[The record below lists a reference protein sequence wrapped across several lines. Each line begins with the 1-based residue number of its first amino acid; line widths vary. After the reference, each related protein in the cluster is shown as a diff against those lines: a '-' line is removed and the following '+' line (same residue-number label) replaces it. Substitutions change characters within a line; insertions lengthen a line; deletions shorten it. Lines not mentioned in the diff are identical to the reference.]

1 MTLNENRL
9 VGKCSIV
16 IAVAAI
22 AAALA
27 IDGRRATSGAKPA
40 QEKRAGVLFTV
51 SNTGGPESPPAASMP
66 QSPLALY
73 SIPQGSL
80 LPSPRSL
87 AGSSADGE
95 FTVDETGRFVPDK
108 SALLVF
114 RYFFTASGEEPV
126 DVIRGRIILQAV
138 SQGLN
143 ADAMADFVATLDRY
157 IAYRTA
163 AKRLAGS
170 NAWMPADLRLRLEK
184 LRQLRVD
191 TLGRNVADAFF
202 AEEEAVARAEINR
215 RAILKNEFLVE
226 SEKHRR
232 LAELEETLPAE
243 IRNARHAASMPAAIR
258 SKVSERRAS
267 DGTEKEIFDLRAE
280 AFGADAAKRLA
291 DLDRRNAAWREK
303 YGQYAAERRAIVTE
317 AGAISDADLAT
328 LRSLYFTADELLR
341 VSALDGF

>member
-1 MTLNENRL
+1 MTLNETRL
-9 VGKCSIV
+9 AGKCSIV

-27 IDGRRATSGAKPA
+27 IDGRRASSGVETA
-40 QEKRAGVLFTV
+40 QEKRTEVLFTA
-51 SNTGGPESPPAASMP
+51 SDNGDPESPPAASTP
-66 QSPLALY
+66 LSPFALY
-73 SIPQGSL
+73 SIPQDSL
-80 LPSPRSL
+80 LPPPRSL
-87 AGSSADGE
+87 SGSSADGE

-191 TLGRNVADAFF
+191 TLGRNVADV
-202 AEEEAVARAEINR
+202 AVA
-215 RAILKNEFLVE
+215 V
-226 SEKHRR
+226 
-232 LAELEETLPAE
+232 
-243 IRNARHAASMPAAIR
+243 
-258 SKVSERRAS
+258 V
-267 DGTEKEIFDLRAE
+267 
-280 AFGADAAKRLA
+280 
-291 DLDRRNAAWREK
+291 
-303 YGQYAAERRAIVTE
+303 
-317 AGAISDADLAT
+317 AGV
-328 LRSLYFTADELLR
+328 R
-341 VSALDGF
+341 